1 MAPLGTDCDRQHGG
15 HRARRHRHRQRQ
27 RHRQRHRQWHRQRRR
42 RHRRRPGPDVAAPA
56 GPRGPGGRRNRTGG
70 AGSGRSQTR
79 PSFSR
84 AVQQVSVIRRVTTY
98 GSTFAFGRRSSM

>member
-1 MAPLGTDCDRQHGG
+1 MSGMRAASATRKGRPYRIVGTGVG
-15 HRARRHRHRQRQ
+15 A
-27 RHRQRHRQWHRQRRR
+27 
-42 RHRRRPGPDVAAPA
+42 GVGAGVGTGVGTGVGA
-56 GPRGPGGRRNRTGG
+56 GPGVGNAERPPVLADSAGVRGRAGRPRAGRGGRG
-70 AGSGRSQTR
+70 QTR